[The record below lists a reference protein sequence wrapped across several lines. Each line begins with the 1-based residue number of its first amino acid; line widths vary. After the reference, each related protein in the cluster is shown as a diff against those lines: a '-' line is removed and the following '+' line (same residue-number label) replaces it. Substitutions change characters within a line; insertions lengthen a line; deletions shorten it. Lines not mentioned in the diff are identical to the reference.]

1 MKPLSILLSSLLFS
15 IAIASSSAFAAD
27 ANEAESDFALFALHP
42 HRYPVHHHH
51 NRRAHT
57 GSTYLRIGA
66 FNPTG
71 EELGNG
77 AALGLEFAGGSNGR
91 LEFGFAVDYYR
102 NTVEDPGSVFS
113 GEDEFGHPI
122 QVIEQGDSYTSN
134 HMPLLFTGRY
144 FLPVLS
150 ETAFNPYLSGGLGYG
165 IVWTVEE
172 HDGDVSR
179 DLYGGFAWQAGGGA
193 GLHLT
198 DTVSLI
204 GELRYAHNVV
214 SQRER
219 VGDKIYITRVDLSGA
234 SAWIGLRFGL

>member
-1 MKPLSILLSSLLFS
+1 MKTRSILAAGLLLAIATSSSPASAAEAGNGAEEFSLSLL
-15 IAIASSSAFAAD
+15 
-27 ANEAESDFALFALHP
+27 HP
-42 HRYPVHHHH
+42 RTYPTYHHRH
-51 NRRAHT
+51 RRANN
-57 GSTYLRIGA
+57 GSTYFRIGA

-77 AALGLEFAGGSNGR
+77 LALGLEFAGGASGR

-102 NTVEDPGSVFS
+102 NSVEDPQSVFS

-134 HMPLLFTGRY
+134 HVPLLFTGRY

-172 HDGDVSR
+172 HDGNISR
-179 DLYGGFAWQAGGGA
+179 DLYGGFAWQFGGGA
-193 GLHLT
+193 GLHLS
-198 DTVSLI
+198 DTVSVV

-219 VGDKIYITRVDLSGA
+219 SGDKIYITRVDLSGA
-234 SAWIGLRFGL
+234 SAWVGLRFGL